1 MIVLKENQ
9 RLYLHSCNYNMARM
23 MSALANLVKEHGG
36 RVKPT
41 RQALISDRNCKD
53 AEPIKVTHTSYISFV
68 LNDVYYYYQV
78 DDNPFFP
85 FYYIKTPIKNGK
97 YSMDAA
103 LEETKKGW
111 LIDSFWGQ
119 HCSESNIHC
128 AAEFVF
134 NELSKARMSTVIRDF
149 KRTKVPNLYD
159 DVPFPVSWTVKMKKK
174 QKETQDILSY
184 HSQAA
189 GCSDKARAKASG
201 GRQPIEECGRTG
213 L

>member
-103 LEETKKGW
+103 LEETKK
-111 LIDSFWGQ
+111 
-119 HCSESNIHC
+119 
-128 AAEFVF
+128 V
-134 NELSKARMSTVIRDF
+134 
-149 KRTKVPNLYD
+149 
-159 DVPFPVSWTVKMKKK
+159 
-174 QKETQDILSY
+174 
-184 HSQAA
+184 
-189 GCSDKARAKASG
+189 
-201 GRQPIEECGRTG
+201 G

>member
-111 LIDSFWGQ
+111 LIQFWRLSCIDGDVELKRVYLTKQ
-119 HCSESNIHC
+119 WRTR
-128 AAEFVF
+128 VQ
-134 NELSKARMSTVIRDF
+134 NEQMDQCK
-149 KRTKVPNLYD
+149 
-159 DVPFPVSWTVKMKKK
+159 
-174 QKETQDILSY
+174 
-184 HSQAA
+184 
-189 GCSDKARAKASG
+189 
-201 GRQPIEECGRTG
+201 
-213 L
+213 